1 MNPNLTRPTHNW
13 HEAAACA
20 RPGTEDVFFP
30 DGKHNTAQRALEI
43 CATCPLAT
51 AVACLT
57 DALATE
63 GACVAGREGIRGGT
77 TRHTRQKLYDRITNS
92 DRPAADLIAEA
103 VTTSAARVTALPR
116 TLRDAYERRVVPGE
130 GGHVK
135 WNRRTTSVTFQG
147 KFYSAMAL
155 AFTVGHGRAPTGSCA
170 QRAVSAGASLPS
182 TWSTGQCARP
192 PRDRPAA
199 GGHGR
204 PLRRHGRVRVRPVG
218 P

>member
-43 CATCPLAT
+43 CATCPTAT
-51 AVACLT
+51 ATACLT

-63 GACVAGREGIRGGT
+63 GACVSGREGIRGGT

-130 GGHVK
+130 DGHVK

-155 AFTVGHGRAPTGSCA
+155 AFTVGHGRAPDGLV
-170 QRAVSAGASLPS
+170 RAACGVRGCVAPEHLV
-182 TWSTGQCARP
+182 
-192 PRDRPAA
+192 DRAMRKAA
-199 GGHGR
+199 A
-204 PLRRHGRVRVRPVG
+204 
-218 P
+218 